1 MRKLREQSLFEVKKK
16 IETKKE
22 KLRKEDE
29 IFQKKIREIQLQ
41 RQFLQLGRAAVE
53 EKAFKQIE
61 DGLERKINDRQNQ
74 NLIDQQ
80 KQEAVNVSL
89 FILIE
94 ISGMTSCLDTTV
106 QRTMFAS
113 KRI

>member
-1 MRKLREQSLFEVKKK
+1 MKQK

-22 KLRKEDE
+22 QLRKEDE
-29 IFQKKIREIQLQ
+29 IFQKKIREIKLQ

-74 NLIDQQ
+74 DLVDQQ

-89 FILIE
+89 LKYNIYLFY
-94 ISGMTSCLDTTV
+94 SGMMLNLDIIV
-106 QRTMFAS
+106 QRTM
-113 KRI
+113 